1 MQGELSSQKTSKLS
15 LGKTGGEGGG
25 GEEEGGREGRSE
37 RGGGRGGG
45 MEGGEGGVKGRREGE
60 EIEEKGVIMKILILF
75 TMIIASSY
83 NRRFF
88 TL

>member
-1 MQGELSSQKTSKLS
+1 
-15 LGKTGGEGGG
+15 
-25 GEEEGGREGRSE
+25 
-37 RGGGRGGG
+37 